1 MLRFMKSGQGQ
12 KLVFTVYT
20 TVTQPK
26 WPVDIYGHCVDSRQ

>member
-26 WPVDIYGHCVDSRQ
+26 WPVDIYGHCVDSR